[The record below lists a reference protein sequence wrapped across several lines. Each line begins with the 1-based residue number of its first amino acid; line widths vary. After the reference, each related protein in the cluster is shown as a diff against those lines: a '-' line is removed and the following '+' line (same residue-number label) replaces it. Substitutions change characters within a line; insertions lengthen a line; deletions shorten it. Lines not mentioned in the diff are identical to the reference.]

1 MFQHITLL
9 GAHRYSLACFLYHYW
24 SCNYLDFESPLLH
37 HVQCSLI
44 IACTHTLCT
53 CNYQHVHTHARYST
67 GASRLHKYT
76 GRRRSL
82 SVALCLNLI
91 ILASS
96 SFSFLKPS
104 SSLSSPH
111 HPHIHHWCHH
121 IFTSDHG
128 HDWDHLARDKS
139 CPYHRPGYL
148 PATLPRYL
156 KVEGYFG
163 DTLAFQILGTRL
175 PILRNCS
182 VLCWISSQHSI
193 RKWV

>member
-1 MFQHITLL
+1 MYCNMLKYNCTACNYVSTYYSTG
-9 GAHRYSLACFLYHYW
+9 GALRMHRYSLTCFLYHW
-24 SCNYLDFESPLLH
+24 LCNYLDFESPLLH

-104 SSLSSPH
+104 SLSSPS
-111 HPHIHHWCHH
+111 P
-121 IFTSDHG
+121 SSYSS
-128 HDWDHLARDKS
+128 LMPS
-139 CPYHRPGYL
+139 YL
-148 PATLPRYL
+148 YL
-156 KVEGYFG
+156 
-163 DTLAFQILGTRL
+163 
-175 PILRNCS
+175 
-182 VLCWISSQHSI
+182 
-193 RKWV
+193 